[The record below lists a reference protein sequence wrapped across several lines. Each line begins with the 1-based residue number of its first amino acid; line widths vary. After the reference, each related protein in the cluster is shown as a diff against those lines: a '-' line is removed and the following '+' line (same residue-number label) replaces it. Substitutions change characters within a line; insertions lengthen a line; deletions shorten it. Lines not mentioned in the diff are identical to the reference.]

1 MNYESMSDFEI
12 NKAVS
17 MVVDFGD
24 LVCFVNDEREVVYIC
39 EVDGAYS
46 MNPVGDFNPCNNPA
60 DAWPIIID
68 NKISIEY
75 DQSEDSWIA
84 HQGDYLIGKYVSI
97 CGYRYQYSDKN
108 PLRAAMIVFLMM
120 NENTKSNEGD
130 EEWAL
135 KTQRLE
141 IVTTH
146 A

>member
-12 NKAVS
+12 NKAVATAWLPCDY
-17 MVVDFGD
+17 DFDDKTETVD
-24 LVCFVNDEREVVYIC
+24 LVGCATYLGAHGIPDERLEKYG
-39 EVDGAYS
+39 E
-46 MNPVGDFNPCNNPA
+46 FNPCNNPA

-120 NENTKSNEGD
+120 NENTKSNECD
-130 EEWAL
+130 EE
-135 KTQRLE
+135 
-141 IVTTH
+141 
-146 A
+146 